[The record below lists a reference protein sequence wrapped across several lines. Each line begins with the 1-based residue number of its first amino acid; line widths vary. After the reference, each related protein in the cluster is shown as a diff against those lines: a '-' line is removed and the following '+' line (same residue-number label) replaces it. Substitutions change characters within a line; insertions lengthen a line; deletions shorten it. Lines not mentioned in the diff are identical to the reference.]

1 MVYSDV
7 ASGQLVSSADGNTGY
22 VVSVR
27 RSDAGAVGGGDRG
40 SVERRRRI
48 SRAVSDPSTDKLHVV
63 TRVSSRFVQT
73 CVESTIT
80 NPGSENREATFLV
93 QMPDSAFISN
103 FTMVIDDDV
112 YVGKVKEKAKA
123 EEDYKE
129 ARRQNRTAGLVG
141 AEPPQHAD
149 RHMQVFSVAIN
160 VRANSSAHIVLTYQ
174 QLLQRRLGLYELVTR
189 VKPNQPVGDIAIT
202 IHLHDPQGIRRLY
215 VIEPGQEATNSFN
228 SVDTVIES
236 SGHNDKT
243 IKYNPSADTRR
254 RLDALTG
261 ADGNFVVRY
270 DVQHE
275 HDAGLLQLDNGY
287 FVHFFSP
294 QGFDPLGKNIVFVID
309 ISGSMSGSKM
319 EQTRDAMV
327 TILDQ
332 LRTSDRF
339 LLLLFDHQFRYWPS
353 NKILVQA
360 DKNAITSAKKFALDS
375 LVATGATNIN
385 DALLSAVSLLKELE
399 QGASSMILF
408 LTDGYPSRGERNR
421 EKIVSN
427 VETAAGSRVSIF
439 SLGFGDSLD
448 YVLLQSLAERT
459 GGFARR
465 IYEGIDADLQL
476 RDLFLEI
483 GTPLLYDVHLSY
495 DDRVVDTNTLT
506 RVAFPQYFN
515 GSELAVAGKLLASQT
530 QDWVAT
536 VTGMSSDLVT
546 LTKQVVSST
555 AVSDNMKGLVE
566 KLYIHMKIKDLLR
579 QKLLTDDEAKR
590 KQLDQYVIRIALEYN
605 LVTPLTSMIIV
616 EFNKN
621 EVQRNMPKATSG
633 DFASGL
639 SNDGV
644 YPGRS
649 RLIIPAGFIAILVLS
664 RHTFLS

>member
-1 MVYSDV
+1 M
-7 ASGQLVSSADGNTGY
+7 SSADGNTGY

-27 RSDAGAVGGGDRG
+27 RSDAGTVGGGDRG

-123 EEDYKE
+123 EEDYEE

-189 VKPNQPVGDIAIT
+189 VKPNQPVGEIAIT

-360 DKNAITSAKKFALDS
+360 DKNAITSAKKFALDT

-590 KQLDQYVIRIALEYN
+590 KELDRYVIRIALEYN

-621 EVQRNMPKATSG
+621 EVQRNMPKATNG